1 MMRVE
6 IDTESEF
13 RAGNP
18 ESIIEPGSYYVNR
31 SERSYDISP
40 DGQRFL
46 MFKEGAAS
54 SDDDPFAG
62 LTRLIVVQNWFEE
75 FKTRAPT
82 DS

>member
-6 IDTESEF
+6 INTEPEF

-18 ESIIEPGSYYVNR
+18 ESIIEPGSYLVNR
-31 SERSYDISP
+31 FDRSYDISP

-46 MFKEGAAS
+46 MFKEGAAIS
-54 SDDDPFAG
+54 ADDPFAG

-75 FKTRAPT
+75 LKARVPT
-82 DS
+82 EN

>member
-6 IDTESEF
+6 IDAEPEF

-18 ESIIEPGSYYVNR
+18 ESVIEPGSYDR
-31 SERSYDISP
+31 SRFDRMFDISP

-54 SDDDPFAG
+54 SADDPFAG

-75 FKTRAPT
+75 LKTRVPT
-82 DS
+82 DN